1 VEQVIQGGNSY
12 RGVATTM
19 KILSRNYGTES
30 PHYNSIRNW
39 VGRIGLYE
47 LSRKKEK
54 RDDWIFIVDL
64 TLELGPEK
72 ALIIYGIPEKL
83 WQEKILP
90 QKRGLKHTDG
100 EILGV
105 EVTQSATGEWI
116 QNTLENLT
124 KIVGIPRQILTDKGS
139 NIQKGIKLYQE
150 NNPEVI
156 STYDVTHAMAN
167 LLKQELLSCES
178 YQNFSADCHRCKQ
191 QLKQTELGFL
201 APPSQRSQ
209 CRYFNTERLA
219 NWAVDLLNCPL
230 DIFQELL
237 KTIESNELEQRLKAK
252 FSWLNKYQDKIPLWV
267 TMVQMTRTLEKQLKM
282 FGLNQESLTQFS
294 KNISHLMIPNSLQ
307 TFYQRI
313 INYLKTEVEK
323 IQANRTILATSDVL
337 ESIFGKYKHF
347 SQRCPMKDFRQTLL
361 TIPLSTINLT
371 SNVIK
376 KALET
381 VRCRDLSEWINEI
394 FGQSMLSKRKA
405 VFGRSFDDI
414 KVV

>member
-1 VEQVIQGGNSY
+1 
-12 RGVATTM
+12 M

-90 QKRGLKHTDG
+90 QRRGLKHTDG

-116 QNTLENLT
+116 QNTLSTLT
-124 KIVGIPRQILTDKGS
+124 KTVGIPRQIVTDKGS
-139 NIQKGIKLYQE
+139 NLQKGIQLYQE

-167 LLKQELLSCES
+167 LLKKELVLSSS
-178 YQNFSADCHRCKQ
+178 YQNFIADCHRCKQ

-219 NWAVDLLNCPL
+219 NWAFDLLNCPL

-237 KTIESNELEQRLKAK
+237 ETIESNELEQRLKSQ

-267 TMVQMTRTLEKQLKM
+267 TMVQMTRTLEKQLKL
-282 FGLNQESLTQFS
+282 FGLNQESVNQFS
-294 KNISHLMIPNSLQ
+294 EHLDHILIPSSLKP
-307 TFYQRI
+307 FEEKI
-313 INYLKTEVEK
+313 LNYLKGELEK
-323 IQANRTILATSDVL
+323 IQDNRTILATSDVL
-337 ESIFGKYKHF
+337 ESIFGKYKRF
-347 SQRCPMKDFRQTLL
+347 SKRCPMKDFRQTLL
-361 TIPLSTINLT
+361 TIPLLTMNLT

-376 KALET
+376 QALET
-381 VRCRDLSEWINEI
+381 VHCRELSEWINEV
-394 FGQSMLSKRKA
+394 FGQSMLSKRQS
-405 VFGRSFDDI
+405 VFGRSCDDM